1 VLGAALFFGVNAS
14 VAKVVLSAGIE
25 ASRLTALRCTGAA
38 LGLLVVLGLTAPS
51 RLRIRWRDLPTFV
64 VLGLSGAAL
73 LQWLYFVAIDR
84 LPVGVALLLEFTA
97 PLMVAVHAALW
108 RREPVRPRL
117 WAALGTALGG
127 MALVAQVWRDTGLDG
142 VGVAA
147 GLASAACLA
156 TFYVLSQR
164 TVARYHP
171 LTSSFWLFTVGAA
184 FWSIATPWWHFD
196 RSVLDGSAS
205 LLGNLADVQVPVWAA
220 VVAVVIGGTLIPYSL
235 EVAALRHLPP
245 TVVGVVAMS
254 EPVLAATVAWVW
266 LGQALGPIQVVGGA
280 IVLLGVA
287 LVQSARAEPAADT
300 GPAPQADPAPAVEPA
315 LV

>member
-1 VLGAALFFGVNAS
+1 VNAS
-14 VAKVVLSAGIE
+14 VAKVVLSAGVE

-38 LGLLVVLGLTAPS
+38 LGLLLFLGVTAPA
-51 RLRIRWRDLPTFV
+51 RLRIRWRDVPIFV

-117 WAALGTALGG
+117 WVALGIALGG
-127 MALVAQVWRDTGLDG
+127 MALVAEVWRDTGLDG

-156 TFYVLSQR
+156 TFYILSQR

-171 LTSSFWLFTVGAA
+171 LTNSFWLFTVGAV
-184 FWSIATPWWHFD
+184 FWSVATPWWHFD
-196 RSVLDGSAS
+196 PSTIEGSAS
-205 LLGNLADVQVPVWAA
+205 LLGNLADVQLPVWTALAA
-220 VVAVVIGGTLIPYSL
+220 VVVIGTLVPYSL

-245 TVVGVVAMS
+245 TVVGVVAMC
-254 EPVLAATVAWVW
+254 EPVLAATVAWLW
-266 LGQALGPIQVVGGA
+266 LGQALGPVQLVGGA
-280 IVLLGVA
+280 LVLLGVA
-287 LVQSARAEPAADT
+287 LVQSARSERVDGVEPTLEPAIA
-300 GPAPQADPAPAVEPA
+300 
-315 LV
+315 